1 MGIFNLLKSPVI
13 SLPCLVFLL
22 CQCRFIEE
30 GNEIK
35 DFYIAP
41 NFKDY
46 KIETVALLPMAYD
59 DTTDIGTFYSTNY
72 FYNNLAEL
80 NAYNLVDIDKITSS
94 DSSTI
99 SDQLIS
105 IRENFRIDL
114 DSFYV
119 TQLGSFLKAQNCD
132 AIIIGNVFD
141 YSNYYYSDTKLG
153 MFSIFVITTAA
164 NFNYFMVSLKDGS
177 VLWGANIDCK
187 ASYKVRFSSY
197 LAVLGYPPLD
207 LSISNGIDR
216 LLDKLKK
223 EYILTKK

>member
-1 MGIFNLLKSPVI
+1 MGIFKLLKSPVI
-13 SLPCLVFLL
+13 SLPFLVFLL
-22 CQCRFIEE
+22 CQCKFIEE

-46 KIETVALLPMAYD
+46 KIETVALLPMAHD

-72 FYNNLAEL
+72 FYNNLADL
-80 NAYNLVDIDKITSS
+80 NSYNLVDIDKITSS

-105 IRENFRIDL
+105 IRENFHIDL
-114 DSFYV
+114 DSFYI
-119 TQLGSFLKAQNCD
+119 TPLGSFLKAQNCD

-153 MFSIFVITTAA
+153 MFSTFVITTAA

-207 LSISNGIDR
+207 ISISNGIDR
-216 LLDKLKK
+216 LLDKLKE
-223 EYILTKK
+223 EYILTEK

>member
-1 MGIFNLLKSPVI
+1 MLNFNLPKSLLI
-13 SLPCLVFLL
+13 ALPFLVFLFSH
-22 CQCRFIEE
+22 CKFIEE

-35 DFYIAP
+35 EFYIAP

-59 DTTDIGTFYSTNY
+59 DTTNIGTFYSTNY

-80 NAYNLVDIDKITSS
+80 NTYKLVDIDKIASS

-99 SDQLIS
+99 SEQLIS
-105 IRENFRIDL
+105 IKDNYRIDL
-114 DSFYV
+114 DSFFV
-119 TQLGSFLKAQNCD
+119 TPLGSFLKAQNCD

-153 MFSIFVITTAA
+153 MFSIFNITTVA
-164 NFNYFMVSLKDGS
+164 NFNYFMVSLLDGS
-177 VLWGANIDCK
+177 VLWAANIDCK
-187 ASYKVRFSSY
+187 ATYKVRSSSY

-207 LSISNGIDR
+207 IAISNGIDI
-216 LLDKLKK
+216 LLDKLERDFILSKK
-223 EYILTKK
+223 